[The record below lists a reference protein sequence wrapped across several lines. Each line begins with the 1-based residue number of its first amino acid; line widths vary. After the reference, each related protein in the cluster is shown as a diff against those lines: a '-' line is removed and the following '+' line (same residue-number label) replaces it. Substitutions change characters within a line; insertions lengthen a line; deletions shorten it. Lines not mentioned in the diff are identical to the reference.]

1 VRCATGQ
8 LTLAEDPEL
17 ISEKTGQ
24 RTALFDLTNHGATA
38 CFLDGY
44 PGVSLL
50 GASGRVLPL
59 QSVSH
64 GDQMVT
70 PAKPHRVDLSPGAT
84 AYFAV
89 NQYRCDTTDLAQAT
103 AIRVYPPDN
112 TASLT
117 SPLRPDGRTLSY
129 CGPGDPGSVLA
140 VSPIEDTPTTT
151 L

>member
-1 VRCATGQ
+1 MRCATAQ
-8 LTLAEDPEL
+8 LTLVEDPEL
-17 ISEKTGQ
+17 VSEKTGQ
-24 RTALFDLTNHGATA
+24 RTALVDLTNHGANM

-50 GASGRVLPL
+50 DASGRVLPL
-59 QSVSH
+59 QSVWH

-89 NQYRCDTTDLAQAT
+89 NQYRCDTTDLARAT

-112 TASLT
+112 SASLT

-140 VSPIEDTPTTT
+140 VSPIEDTPTDS

>member
-1 VRCATGQ
+1 MRCATGQ
-8 LTLAEDPEL
+8 LTLVEDPEL

-24 RTALFDLTNHGATA
+24 RTALFDLTNHGANA

-50 GASGRVLPL
+50 DLSGRVLPL
-59 QSVSH
+59 QSVWH

-70 PAKPHRVDLSPGAT
+70 SAKPHRVDLSPGAT

-89 NQYRCDTTDLAQAT
+89 NQYRCDATDLARAT
-103 AIRVYPPDN
+103 AIRVYQPDD
-112 TASLT
+112 TGSVT

-140 VSPIEDTPTTT
+140 VSPIEDTPSRT